1 MASSAD
7 LSSPRVGIEI
17 CSTKLRAVVLG
28 ASDKVELART
38 VLLTPDA
45 ALVEQVAA
53 FIEGIRHKT
62 AGFTS
67 GGVAVPGLVDKKTG
81 RVAYSANMPQ
91 NAAVDLVAEIK
102 RACGVDLYIEND
114 ANAAAYG
121 EYKLGAGRGSKHL
134 FYATLGEGIGG
145 AFIFD
150 GKLWR
155 GAAGFAGEFGYVPIN
170 SEGIK
175 LEEVASAANVVRRT
189 KERFH
194 QDSTSSLK
202 SLPDH
207 TITLDAIID
216 AAQNNDDFAQ
226 LMLQRT
232 GLYVGTAIASVI
244 DLLNIEK
251 IVVGGAIMRAQD
263 VVIEAITERAK
274 EMTFGPAFASTT
286 ILAGELGENAAAV
299 GVAFLAAETIL

>member
-1 MASSAD
+1 MALSAD
-7 LSSPRVGIEI
+7 PCSPRVGIEI
-17 CSTKLRAVVLG
+17 CSTKLRAVVLN
-28 ASDKVELART
+28 ASDDVQLARS
-38 VLLTPDA
+38 VLLKPDA
-45 ALVEQVAA
+45 ALAEQVSA
-53 FIEGIRHKT
+53 FIAVIRNET
-62 AGFTS
+62 IDFNF
-67 GGVAVPGLVDKKTG
+67 GGVAVPGLVNKKTG
-81 RVAYSANMPQ
+81 RVAYSANMPE
-91 NAAVDLVAEIK
+91 NASVDLVAEIK
-102 RACGVDLYIEND
+102 SASGVDLYIEND
-114 ANAAAYG
+114 ANAGAYG
-121 EYKLGAGRGSKHL
+121 EYKLGAGRGSKHM

-155 GAAGFAGEFGYVPIN
+155 GVAGFAGEFGYVPIN

-175 LEEVASAANVVRRT
+175 LEDVASAANVVRRT

-194 QDSTSSLK
+194 QDSTSSLR
-202 SLPDH
+202 SLPNH

-251 IVVGGAIMRAQD
+251 IVIGGAIMRAQD

-274 EMTFGPAFASTT
+274 EMTFGPAFASTS
-286 ILAGELGENAAAV
+286 ILAGELGENAAAI
-299 GVAFLAAETIL
+299 GVAYLAAESIL